1 MKDNQANLIESFTQI
16 PSSIIDDHLKTLKPT
31 TVFSSDGDPDKV
43 TVATRMPLALS
54 IVKNGKFIDFLG
66 REPELYPIDLL
77 PDAKKL
83 PPFIWLFH
91 GKQDSAVPFEQSE
104 YFLEHL
110 EKHAT
115 HTTVRFDAR
124 DGEHGLGGE
133 ERLSEEWIREGIEGV
148 SSVW

>member
-1 MKDNQANLIESFTQI
+1 MECFTQS
-16 PSSIIDDHLKTLKPT
+16 PYSIIEDHLKTLTPT

-43 TVATRMPLALS
+43 TVTTRMPLALS

-77 PDAKKL
+77 PRAKKL

-110 EKHAT
+110 KKYT
-115 HTTVRFDAR
+115 PHTTVRFDAR
-124 DGEHGLGGE
+124 DGEHGLGGDE
-133 ERLSEEWIREGIEGV
+133 GLSEEWIRQGIESV